1 MRLTKKFLTALAPI
15 AIVGVITPTVVSCGN
30 NDYKINYG
38 DDINC
43 KDKKDKKT
51 YQKVDKVKAAITN
64 KINVETDRSKE
75 ISASDITGKIAT
87 ESSVFQNIYYEF
99 VYYNVNTY
107 ANDGFTLTGWS
118 ATMGTEA
125 RWVFTINGQKCE
137 NVIFKYTCEEEK
149 IHFVGTGDDG
159 YTINFLS
166 HTYEHCKG
174 IE

>member
-107 ANDGFTLTGWS
+107 ANDGFTLTG
-118 ATMGTEA
+118 
-125 RWVFTINGQKCE
+125 
-137 NVIFKYTCEEEK
+137 
-149 IHFVGTGDDG
+149 
-159 YTINFLS
+159 
-166 HTYEHCKG
+166 
-174 IE
+174 